1 MDGDLPNTKK
11 VNTPIPIWIF
21 DKFRKWWIGHPPKNP
36 PVVMDDHDLENWKL
50 WWLWVLIS
58 RHIQMMMMMMMMM
71 MIQYDTM
78 IMIVMNYNRN
88 DGNWI
93 GVTIPKWP
101 NFWSWWICKFNQI
114 YDDISI
120 ISRDIYI
127 SYDMIYFQQYDTSVV
142 FSNMWDTAKSQLTDL
157 LRPTVGTGQSSVP
170 PNEGQRNFSCCL
182 LRCHNTMI
190 RRFILK
196 VS

>member
-1 MDGDLPNTKK
+1 MKWAPPQKIIQSSWMTMTTRIETYGDFGFLKFQE
-11 VNTPIPIWIF
+11 ISIW
-21 DKFRKWWIGHPPKNP
+21 WWSY
-36 PVVMDDHDLENWKL
+36 D
-50 WWLWVLIS
+50 
-58 RHIQMMMMMMMMM
+58 
-71 MIQYDTM
+71 DTM
-78 IMIVMNYNRN
+78 IMIIMNYNKN

-101 NFWSWWICKFNQI
+101 NFWGWWICKFNHI

-120 ISRDIYI
+120 IIRDIYI
-127 SYDMIYFQQYDTSVV
+127 HIYIYIWYDSFPTIWHTSVV
-142 FSNMWDTAKSQLTDL
+142 SSNMWDTPKSQLTDL

-190 RRFILK
+190 HADSF
-196 VS
+196 